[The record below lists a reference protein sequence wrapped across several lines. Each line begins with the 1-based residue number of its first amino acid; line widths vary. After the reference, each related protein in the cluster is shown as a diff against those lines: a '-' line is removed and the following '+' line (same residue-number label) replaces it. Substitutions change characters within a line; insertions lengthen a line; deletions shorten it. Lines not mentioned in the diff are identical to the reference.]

1 MSTIIRILPPDV
13 ASQIA
18 AGEVVNRPSS
28 VVKELLENAVDA
40 GATQIKIVVV
50 DAGRTSI
57 QIIDNGAGMGSE
69 DAVTAFQRH
78 ATSKIKESDD
88 LYSLSTFG
96 FRGEALASIAAVAQV
111 ELRTRRQE
119 DETGTLVEAAAS
131 EIVNTET
138 ITCPAGSNFIVKNL
152 FYNVPAR
159 RKFLKSNQTEFG
171 HIMTEV
177 ERVAIVR
184 PDIALSLFH
193 QGEEVL
199 SLPVSSLKQR
209 LVNLFGKKINQQL
222 LPVDVQTSVLS
233 ITGFAGNLDSVRRK
247 VQEQYFFVNG
257 RYMRHPYFHK
267 AVQSAYEGMIQEGFQ
282 APYFLFFE
290 VPADTIDVNI
300 HPTKTEIKF
309 SDEQVLWKIVASAV
323 KETVGRFESAP
334 MIDFDTSD
342 MPDIPVMD
350 NTRPA
355 VQPKLNYDTSYNPF
369 KTSQAIPKSTNT
381 YNWEKLYEQKENSL
395 PDRPLEDELF
405 IAETVQPK
413 QKVFQHRNRYI
424 VVSAVEGLLII
435 DQHRA
440 HIRILYE
447 KYLRESAEQDIV
459 SQGLL
464 FPEMFQLSPI
474 DAQWYSE
481 LKDNFAAMG
490 FDISDMGHGAIAVQG
505 VPYGLENQNYETLI
519 LDILS
524 SYRDD
529 TASLKDGQLDRMAFA
544 VAKKAAIKNGKSL
557 SDDEIHEILDK
568 LFETSCPGRTP
579 DGKVVYIQQTD
590 DQIDRLF

>member
-1 MSTIIRILPPDV
+1 MSNVIRILPPDV

-28 VVKELLENAVDA
+28 VVKELLENAIDA
-40 GATQIKIVVV
+40 GATNVKIVIV

-57 QIIDNGAGMGSE
+57 QVIDNGVGMSGE
-69 DAVTAFQRH
+69 DAMTAFQRH

-88 LYSLSTFG
+88 LYSLATFG

-111 ELRTRRQE
+111 ELRTRRSD
-119 DETGTLVEAAAS
+119 DETGTLIETSAS
-131 EIVNTET
+131 EITNNET
-138 ITCPAGSNFIVKNL
+138 ITCSAGSNFLVKNL
-152 FYNVPAR
+152 FFNVPAR
-159 RKFLKSNQTEFG
+159 RKFLKGNQTEFG

-184 PDIALSLFH
+184 PDVAISLFH

-209 LVNLFGKKINQQL
+209 LVNLFGKRVNQQL
-222 LPVDVQTSVLS
+222 LPVDVKTSVLS
-233 ITGFAGNLDSVRRK
+233 ITGFAGNLESVRKK
-247 VQEQYFFVNG
+247 VTEQFFFVNG
-257 RYMRHPYFHK
+257 RFMKHPYFHR
-267 AVQSAYEGMIQEGFQ
+267 AVQSAYDGMIQEGFQ

-290 VPADTIDVNI
+290 VPSDTIDVNI

-309 SDEQVLWKIVASAV
+309 ADEQVLWKIVASAV
-323 KETVGRFESAP
+323 KETIGRFESAP
-334 MIDFDTSD
+334 MIDFNTSD
-342 MPDIPVMD
+342 MPEIPIID
-350 NTRPA
+350 NSRPA
-355 VQPKLNYDTSYNPF
+355 VQPKLSYDTSYNPF
-369 KTSQAIPKSTNT
+369 KATPAVPKSGNS
-381 YNWEKLYEQKENSL
+381 YNWEKLYEKTE
-395 PDRPLEDELF
+395 RPYNNELLEDQLF
-405 IAETVQPK
+405 AVEPVQ
-413 QKVFQHRNRYI
+413 QKYKLFQLRNRYI
-424 VVSAVEGLLII
+424 IASTADSLLII

-447 KYLRESAEQDIV
+447 KYLRESVEQDVV

-490 FDISDMGHGAIAVQG
+490 FDISDMGHGAVAVQG
-505 VPYGLENQNYETLI
+505 VPYGLENQNYESLI

-529 TASLKDGQLDRMAFA
+529 SVAQKEQQVDRMAFI
-544 VAKKAAIKNGKSL
+544 VAQKAAVKSGKTL
-557 SDDEIHEILDK
+557 TEEEMEEIVKQL
-568 LFETSCPGRTP
+568 LETSVPGRTP